1 MSITTFSI
9 INIFTPS
16 NEDCDKS
23 AALLPSSAESIK
35 FASETVLH
43 KGPTVSKLSDN
54 GTTPCNDNR
63 PAVVFNPTRS
73 FHALGTLT
81 EPPVSDPIPQEAK
94 LNATEAAA
102 PEDEPPATASKLFMH
117 GGL

>member
-1 MSITTFSI
+1 MRSA
-9 INIFTPS
+9 IN
-16 NEDCDKS
+16 
-23 AALLPSSAESIK
+23 LLLCFLQEQKSIK
-35 FASETVLH
+35 LASETVLH

-63 PAVVFNPTRS
+63 PMVVFNPTRS

-102 PEDEPPATASKLFMH
+102 PDDEPPATASKIIYAWWALSYWIKTKARECQ
-117 GGL
+117 L